1 MIILARHCLVPL
13 GRNGCFIA
21 IGIKEDHFVSDV
33 TVLSKK
39 SAGVNFIRRDSIL
52 GFYFDQTS
60 PRWNITILS
69 PFK

>member
-1 MIILARHCLVPL
+1 MIILARPCLVPL

-52 GFYFDQTS
+52 CF
-60 PRWNITILS
+60 
-69 PFK
+69 